1 MFADNVTF
9 LFLLVVA
16 VALPPWINQS
26 SLLNMNLSSER
37 SRYFCWF
44 RLFTN
49 LHCIVYPVQTT
60 YDRLVPLIW
69 QFSVS
74 PNFLIKTWLIL
85 FSPLLVFVTL
95 IWNESWFAVV
105 VVIFNWK
112 VSTGNV
118 STKLFH
124 MYNQN
129 LRLDDLTVN
138 VNNSARKILKTLV
151 TSLT

>member
-1 MFADNVTF
+1 MMHFF
-9 LFLLVVA
+9 WEKSLFLLVSTFYK
-16 VALPPWINQS
+16 P
-26 SLLNMNLSSER
+26 SLYSL
-37 SRYFCWF
+37 
-44 RLFTN
+44 
-49 LHCIVYPVQTT
+49 YPVQTT

-105 VVIFNWK
+105 VIIFNWK

-118 STKLFH
+118 STKLLTFH

-129 LRLDDLTVN
+129 LRLDVLSNLTVN
-138 VNNSARKILKTLV
+138 INPSARKILKTLV